1 MEAQLRQKL
10 FKKQTPKQI
19 ITSWNIKT
27 KYIYINKAIAVTVKQ
42 I

>member
-1 MEAQLRQKL
+1 MEDQLRQKL
-10 FKKQTPKQI
+10 FKKQTPEKI

-27 KYIYINKAIAVTVKQ
+27 NYIYKAIAHTVKQ